1 MKKTPM
7 MPEKKL
13 GELKKLGYA
22 VAFEAGFLCHH
33 SDWSCVLISYV

>member
-13 GELKKLGYA
+13 GELKKLLNAKGAY
-22 VAFEAGFLCHH
+22 VLFLN
-33 SDWSCVLISYV
+33 SSFGTYFMDLN